1 MRTRPPGFADGHGQ
15 RGRDGSCTNL
25 LQSWQRWTWS
35 GYGKNH
41 TTGTKRFPQW
51 DQVSPPRLQTT
62 WHHSLQVKGWG
73 AESKLPRLE
82 VHACLV
88 EWHRLSSPEK
98 HSPNMILKGHWG
110 PDFKG
115 TESETGSSRMQ
126 SGWHWWRQRKAWA
139 PLASWD
145 RGTCPLPPKTAHTTP
160 RVQRSPGPL
169 HKHPNLWS
177 RCLVP
182 RWSVLWGVLGINSLI
197 LRTLKLQKELN
208 DNGPNVQ
215 FLETLG
221 GKS

>member
-15 RGRDGSCTNL
+15 RGRDGSCTSL

-51 DQVSPPRLQTT
+51 DQVRPPRLQTT

-98 HSPNMILKGHWG
+98 HSPKMILKGHWG

-115 TESETGSSRMQ
+115 TESETGSSRTR
-126 SGWHWWRQRKAWA
+126 SGWHRWRQRKAWA

-145 RGTCPLPPKTAHTTP
+145 RGTCPLPPKTVHTTP

-169 HKHPNLWS
+169 HEHPNLWS
-177 RCLVP
+177 CLPCALLLGAV
-182 RWSVLWGVLGINSLI
+182 GVLGINALI
-197 LRTLKLQKELN
+197 LRTSKLQKELN
-208 DNGPNVQ
+208 ENGPNVQ